1 MTINFNGKT
10 YHSFEEMLAAEKDC
24 NNVHVIGHASNVFI
38 RNGETIVDGVPIKD
52 IESSYVTYIIIQG
65 DVQNVTTTSG
75 DVSVCGS
82 VSVGCINCTLGDVDC
97 GDVAGCVNA
106 SSGDVNCGSVG
117 GIVNTYIGNI
127 SHR

>member
-24 NNVHVIGHASNVFI
+24 NNVHVIGHASNVVI
-38 RNGETIVDGVPIKD
+38 RNGVTIVDGVPIKYL
-52 IESSYVTYIIIQG
+52 EGGCVTHIIIQG

-82 VSVGCINCTLGDVDC
+82 VGSINCTSGDVDC
-97 GDVAGCVNA
+97 GDVIGSVNTT
-106 SSGDVNCGSVG
+106 SGDVNCGSVG
-117 GIVNTYIGNI
+117 GMVNTYSGNI
-127 SHR
+127 RHR